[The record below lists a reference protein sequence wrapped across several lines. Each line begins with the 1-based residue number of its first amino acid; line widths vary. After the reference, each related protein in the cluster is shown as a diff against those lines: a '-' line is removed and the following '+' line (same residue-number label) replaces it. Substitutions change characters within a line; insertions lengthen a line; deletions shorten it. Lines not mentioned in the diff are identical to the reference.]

1 MRHLHD
7 IRGGETDIRMDGQT
21 DGQTLWRDVMT
32 HLKKKSGANSM
43 VKPHCQLALSD
54 QVIDLATKYA
64 QS

>member
-32 HLKKKSGANSM
+32 HLKKKVGLTAWSNRI
-43 VKPHCQLALSD
+43 VN
-54 QVIDLATKYA
+54 
-64 QS
+64 